1 MSNMTDKHMSLEV
14 ADGVGLITL
23 NRPDEGNPVVHGMVE
38 ELLEKAI
45 ICDEDPA
52 IRAVVL
58 TGTGRMFCV
67 GGGLKDFAEQG
78 DNITRHLKLVTQL
91 FHGAISKFNRMA
103 PPVIAA
109 INGTA
114 AGGGLSLALTTDLAI
129 SAESA
134 KFTMAYTNAGLAPDG
149 SSSFYLA
156 KMIGMRRAKEMALLN
171 TVLSAEQA
179 LDWGLINK
187 VVPDDELM
195 TCALEMARKLAQG
208 SMIAYGETKKLMLA
222 GATESLESQM
232 EQEARAI
239 SSLAGSPDGRE
250 GTRMGVT
257 RNRADE

>member
-1 MSNMTDKHMSLEV
+1 
-14 ADGVGLITL
+14 
-23 NRPDEGNPVVHGMVE
+23 
-38 ELLEKAI
+38 
-45 ICDEDPA
+45 
-52 IRAVVL
+52 
-58 TGTGRMFCV
+58 
-67 GGGLKDFAEQG
+67 GGLKDFAEQG

-171 TVLSAEQA
+171 TVLTAEQA
-179 LDWGLINK
+179 LDWGLVNK

-195 TCALEMARKLAQG
+195 TSAMAMARKLAQG
-208 SMIAYGETKKLMLA
+208 SLTAYGETKRLMLA

-232 EQEARAI
+232 ELEGRAI
-239 SSLAGSPDGRE
+239 SALAGSPDGRE
-250 GTRMGVT
+250 GVGAFIDKRKPEFK
-257 RNRADE
+257 D

>member
-1 MSNMTDKHMSLEV
+1 MPDKHMTLEI

-38 ELLEKAI
+38 ELLDKAI

-58 TGTGRMFCV
+58 TGKGRMFCV
-67 GGGLKDFAEQG
+67 GGGLKNFAEQG

-195 TCALEMARKLAQG
+195 TSAMAMARKLAQG
-208 SMIAYGETKKLMLA
+208 SMTAYGETKKLMLA

-232 EQEARAI
+232 ELEGRAI
-239 SSLAGSPDGRE
+239 SSLAGSRDGRE
-250 GTRMGVT
+250 GVGAFIDKRQPEFK
-257 RNRADE
+257 D

>member
-1 MSNMTDKHMSLEV
+1 MSDKHMTLEV

-38 ELLEKAI
+38 ELLDKAI

-58 TGTGRMFCV
+58 TGKGQMFCV

-91 FHGAISKFNRMA
+91 FHAAISKFNRMA

-156 KMIGMRRAKEMALLN
+156 KMVGMRRAKEMALLN

-187 VVPDDELM
+187 MVPDDELM
-195 TCALEMARKLAQG
+195 TNAMAMARKLAQG
-208 SMIAYGETKKLMLA
+208 SMTAYGETKRLILA

-232 EQEARAI
+232 ELEGRAI

-250 GTRMGVT
+250 GVGAFIDKRKP
-257 RNRADE
+257 EFKH

>member
-1 MSNMTDKHMSLEV
+1 MSDTHMSLEV

-23 NRPDEGNPVVHGMVE
+23 NRPDEGNPVVQGMVE
-38 ELLEKAI
+38 ELLDKAI

-58 TGTGRMFCV
+58 TGKGPMFCV

-129 SAESA
+129 SAASA

-156 KMIGMRRAKEMALLN
+156 KMVGMRRAKEMALLN

-179 LDWGLINK
+179 LDWGLINR
-187 VVPDDELM
+187 VVPDDQLM
-195 TCALEMARKLAQG
+195 SSAMEMARKLAQG
-208 SMIAYGETKKLMLA
+208 SMTAYGETKKLMLA

-232 EQEARAI
+232 ELEGRAI

-250 GTRMGVT
+250 GVGAFIDKRKPEFK
-257 RNRADE
+257 N